1 MAKPG
6 ELKGRW
12 AMGLFLGT
20 HTNKVDRKGRVS
32 VPAQFRTALAQ
43 ESFQGII
50 LYRSLSHDGVIEGCG
65 MAFLEQI
72 AAASARQFDVFSEEM
87 EDVGAAISGD
97 SVQLPWDP
105 EGRVVL
111 PAYLLEHANI
121 FDQIAF
127 VGMFQRFQLWHPDA
141 YAAHERQVK
150 ARIKT
155 NKPKLL
161 LQRPEG

>member
-1 MAKPG
+1 
-6 ELKGRW
+6 
-12 AMGLFLGT
+12 MGLFLGT
-20 HTNKVDRKGRVS
+20 HNNKVDKKGRVS
-32 VPAQFRTALAQ
+32 VPSQFRSALAQ
-43 ESFQGII
+43 ESFPGII
-50 LYRSLSHDGVIEGCG
+50 LYRSLAHEGVIEGCG

-111 PAYLLEHANI
+111 PGHLLAHAGI
-121 FDQIAF
+121 TDQVAF
-127 VGMFQRFQLWHPDA
+127 VGLFQRFQLWHPDA
-141 YAAHERQVK
+141 YAVHDQQVK
-150 ARIKT
+150 ARLKA

-161 LQRPEG
+161 LQRPEGS